1 MTLTIGLNAGEP
13 SGDLL
18 GAGLM
23 RALRQRE
30 PDVEFHGIGGDAM
43 LAEGLTPL
51 GAIDRFAI
59 NGFVE
64 PLKRFGELL
73 GVLRR
78 LEAHF
83 VATRPAAFVGIDF
96 NVFNLLLA
104 RRLKRHGIP
113 TLQYVSPSV
122 YAWRRGRIRRIGRAV
137 DAVMTLYPFEPALY
151 RERGVRADFVGHPM
165 ADEIAPVRDAGDAR
179 RALGIPLDATVIALL
194 PGSRR
199 SEVELMAAPMLAT
212 AALLAQE
219 LPRCVFVVPCVNGS
233 IRERMERHVR
243 LASRTLDVRLVDGH
257 ARLPL
262 TAADAAVVKSGTG
275 TLEAMLLRK
284 PMVVTYR
291 LPTLSY
297 HLIKSLKR
305 SEFVA
310 LPNILAGRPLVPE
323 LLQDAGE
330 PRALARAL
338 LGEMRRAKEPGY
350 FDEFARLHDELKR
363 GGSARAAE
371 VVLDVAGIATTLV
384 GRTR

>member
-23 RALRQRE
+23 RALRARV
-30 PDVEFHGIGGDAM
+30 PAVAFHGIGGDAM
-43 LAEGLTPL
+43 LAEGLEPL
-51 GAIDRFAI
+51 GAMDRFAI

-64 PLKRFGELL
+64 PFRRFGELL
-73 GVLRR
+73 GILRR

-83 VATRPAAFVGIDF
+83 VAHPPDAFVGIDF

-104 RRLKRHGIP
+104 RRLKRHGVP

-151 RERGVRADFVGHPM
+151 RERGVRAEFVGHPM
-165 ADEIAPVRDAGDAR
+165 ADDITAVRDPTAAR
-179 RALGIPLDATVIALL
+179 RELGIPLDATVIALL

-199 SEVELMAAPMLAT
+199 SEVELMAATMLAT
-212 AALLAQE
+212 AVLIANE
-219 LPRCVFVVPCVNGS
+219 LPRCVFVVPCVSVS
-233 IRERMERHVR
+233 IRERMDEHVR
-243 LASRTLDVRLVDGH
+243 RGARALDVRLVEGH

-262 TAADAAVVKSGTG
+262 AAADGALVKSGTG

-297 HLIKSLKR
+297 HLVKSLKR

-310 LPNILAGRPLVPE
+310 LPNILAGRLLVPE
-323 LLQDAGE
+323 LLQDAAE
-330 PRALARAL
+330 PAALARAL
-338 LGEMRRAKEPGY
+338 LTEMKRAETPGY
-350 FDEFARLHDELKR
+350 YDEFARLHDELR
-363 GGSARAAE
+363 CGGSARAAD
-371 VVLDVAGIATTLV
+371 VVLDVAGRA
-384 GRTR
+384 R

>member
-23 RALRQRE
+23 RALRARV
-30 PDVEFHGIGGDAM
+30 PAVAFHGIGGDAM
-43 LAEGLTPL
+43 LAEGLEPL
-51 GAIDRFAI
+51 GAMDRFAI

-64 PLKRFGELL
+64 PFRRFGELL
-73 GVLRR
+73 GILRR

-83 VATRPAAFVGIDF
+83 VANPPDAFIGIDF

-151 RERGVRADFVGHPM
+151 RERGVRAEFVGHPM
-165 ADEIAPVRDAGDAR
+165 ADDITPVRDPTAAR
-179 RALGIPLDATVIALL
+179 RELGIPLDATVIALL

-199 SEVELMAAPMLAT
+199 SEVELMAATMLAT
-212 AALLAQE
+212 AALIANE
-219 LPRCVFVVPCVNGS
+219 LPRCVFVVPCVSVS
-233 IRERMERHVR
+233 ILERMDEHVR
-243 LASRTLDVRLVDGH
+243 RFSRALDVRLVEGH

-262 TAADAAVVKSGTG
+262 AAADGALVKSGTG

-297 HLIKSLKR
+297 HLVKSLKR

-310 LPNILAGRPLVPE
+310 LPNILAGRLLVPE
-323 LLQDAGE
+323 LLQDAAE
-330 PRALARAL
+330 PAALARAL
-338 LGEMRRAKEPGY
+338 LTEMKRAEAPGY
-350 FDEFARLHDELKR
+350 YDEFARLHDELR
-363 GGSARAAE
+363 CGGSQRAAD
-371 VVLDVAGIATTLV
+371 VVLDVAGRA
-384 GRTR
+384 R